1 MTYRASACGK
11 IILLG
16 EHAVVYG
23 FPAVAVPVAGLR
35 AKAELAPADLPF
47 ILIAPDIGL
56 TSALQDLPAN
66 HPLAFCVRR
75 TAEFLGTG
83 IPAARLT
90 ITSDIPPASG
100 LGSGAAVSTAIVRVL
115 SASAGRSL
123 APGEISQIVFDVERI
138 YHGTPSGVDNTVIAY
153 ECPVYFQR
161 GREPVLLKINAGM
174 HLLVADSGVHSETRS
189 AVDGVR
195 ERWQSDPARYED
207 LFRRIGALADI
218 GRGHLENGCAQ
229 PLGITMNQCHELLR
243 AIGVSTPGLDRLV
256 DAARQAGAFGA
267 KLTGAGLG
275 GNVVALAD
283 PQDLERIGSALR
295 GAGAVAVYRTTL
307 ESV

>member
-90 ITSDIPPASG
+90 IT
-100 LGSGAAVSTAIVRVL
+100 
-115 SASAGRSL
+115 
-123 APGEISQIVFDVERI
+123 
-138 YHGTPSGVDNTVIAY
+138 
-153 ECPVYFQR
+153 
-161 GREPVLLKINAGM
+161 
-174 HLLVADSGVHSETRS
+174 
-189 AVDGVR
+189 
-195 ERWQSDPARYED
+195 
-207 LFRRIGALADI
+207 
-218 GRGHLENGCAQ
+218 
-229 PLGITMNQCHELLR
+229 
-243 AIGVSTPGLDRLV
+243 
-256 DAARQAGAFGA
+256 
-267 KLTGAGLG
+267 
-275 GNVVALAD
+275 
-283 PQDLERIGSALR
+283 
-295 GAGAVAVYRTTL
+295 
-307 ESV
+307 